1 MKSKIRVAGRLSPLL
16 LVLVSLI
23 VSSATCAHA
32 KDLNVLFLGDNGHH
46 RPRERFV
53 QLQPV
58 LAARGVK
65 MVYTDKV
72 SGVHANFLRE
82 TLPEDWTP
90 DGSPSKTI
98 SARRASDPSTPPSS

>member
-1 MKSKIRVAGRLSPLL
+1 MKSKIRFAVRLPSLFF
-16 LVLVSLI
+16 VLMSLI

-58 LAARGVK
+58 MTARGIK

-72 SGVHANFLRE
+72 SDLN
-82 TLPEDWTP
+82 P
-90 DGSPSKTI
+90 DNLKGYDFVRILLSE
-98 SARRASDPSTPPSS
+98 RN